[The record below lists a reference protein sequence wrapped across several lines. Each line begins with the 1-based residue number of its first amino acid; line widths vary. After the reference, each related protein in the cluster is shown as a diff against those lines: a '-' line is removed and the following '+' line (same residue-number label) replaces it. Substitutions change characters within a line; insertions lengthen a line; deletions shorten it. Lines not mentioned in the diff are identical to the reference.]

1 MYTKIIGDQALLA
14 LAQSNL
20 LSNIDQIIKR
30 GRMNTYFAFNG
41 QTEEG
46 VSCNSGK
53 ERCFSWEDTL
63 IDCRNAPTLVDEEG
77 LEAWLLI
84 VSDNA
89 KLIKFKESLEEKMGG
104 HITIEPFC
112 KALLGKEN
120 GRYNIRLD
128 SKVEDFD
135 SIRVGIKLKAEDE
148 GSFKKGLEAL
158 KISEQPFQVKHHH
171 PLENDLKV

>member
-20 LSNIDQIIKR
+20 LSNLDQIVKR
-30 GRMNTYFAFNG
+30 GRMHTYFAFNG
-41 QTEEG
+41 QSEEG
-46 VSCNSGK
+46 ASRNTGN
-53 ERCFSWEDTL
+53 ERCYSWEDTL
-63 IDCRNAPTLVDEEG
+63 IDCRNAPNLVEDEG
-77 LEAWLLI
+77 LEAWLQI
-84 VSDNA
+84 VSENL
-89 KLIKFKESLEEKMGG
+89 KFKKFKELLEEKMGG

-112 KALLGKEN
+112 KAMLGKEN

-135 SIRVGIKLKAEDE
+135 SIRVGIKLKAENE

-158 KISEQPFQVKHHH
+158 KASESPFQVKHHH